1 MYRQQEYAVVDVE
14 TTGFSPKHHDRIVEI
29 GIVRANARGEVI
41 DEYATLVNPGRDVG
55 PTHIHGISAG
65 DVADAPRF
73 EEVVGDVLSLMRG
86 AVLVAHNAAFDLRFL
101 CHECDVGRAPL
112 PAVEYLCTLS
122 LAKRLTP
129 GLPSRRLA
137 VLCEHF
143 DIPLGASTGG
153 RPYAKWLRMLK
164 RE

>member
-1 MYRQQEYAVVDVE
+1 M
-14 TTGFSPKHHDRIVEI
+14 S
-29 GIVRANARGEVI
+29 
-41 DEYATLVNPGRDVG
+41 
-55 PTHIHGISAG
+55 
-65 DVADAPRF
+65 
-73 EEVVGDVLSLMRG
+73 LSLMRG

-137 VLCEHF
+137 VQ
-143 DIPLGASTGG
+143 G
-153 RPYAKWLRMLK
+153 REGSLLRK
-164 RE
+164 RFFFHDRAPS